1 MSEKE
6 KMIQGFPYQ
15 PWERELRED
24 RERAKDIL
32 FEFNSLRPSL
42 RKERKQLLDKLLDT
56 KGDAHVESPFHCD
69 YGYNIHVGK
78 NFYAN
83 HNCII
88 LDGAPVMIGDNVLF
102 APNVAVYTAGHP
114 LHHEL
119 RNEGIEYART
129 VTISDNV
136 WVGGNVVINPGVTI
150 GKNVVIASGSIVTK
164 DVPDNVLIAGNPARV
179 IREITEADRLY
190 FYKNQPF

>member
-1 MSEKE
+1 MREKE
-6 KMIQGFPYQ
+6 KMLKGLPYQ
-15 PWERELRED
+15 PWEQELKKD
-24 RERAKDIL
+24 RERAKDLL
-32 FEFNSLRPSL
+32 FELNSLKPSL
-42 RKERKQLLDKLLDT
+42 RKERKELLKELLDVA
-56 KGDAHVESPFHCD
+56 GDFHIESPFQCD
-69 YGYNIHVGK
+69 YGYNIHIGE

-83 HNCII
+83 HNCVI
-88 LDGAPVMIGDNVLF
+88 LDGASVSIGDNVLF

-114 LHHEL
+114 IHHEL
-119 RNEGIEYART
+119 RNEGIEYARG

-164 DVPDNVLIAGNPARV
+164 DIPDNVLIAGNPAR
-179 IREITEADRLY
+179 ILREITEADRLY

>member
-1 MSEKE
+1 MREKE
-6 KMIQGFPYQ
+6 KMLKGLPYQ
-15 PWERELRED
+15 PWEQELKKD
-24 RERAKDIL
+24 RERAKDLL
-32 FEFNSLRPSL
+32 FELNSLKPSL
-42 RKERKQLLDKLLDT
+42 RKERKELLKKLLDVA
-56 KGDAHVESPFHCD
+56 GDFHIESPFQCD
-69 YGYNIHVGK
+69 YGYNIHIGE

-83 HNCII
+83 HNCVI
-88 LDGAPVMIGDNVLF
+88 LDGASVSIGDNVLF

-114 LHHEL
+114 IHHEL
-119 RNEGIEYART
+119 RNEGIEYACG

-164 DVPDNVLIAGNPARV
+164 DIPDNVLIAGNPAR
-179 IREITEADRLY
+179 ILREITEADRLY